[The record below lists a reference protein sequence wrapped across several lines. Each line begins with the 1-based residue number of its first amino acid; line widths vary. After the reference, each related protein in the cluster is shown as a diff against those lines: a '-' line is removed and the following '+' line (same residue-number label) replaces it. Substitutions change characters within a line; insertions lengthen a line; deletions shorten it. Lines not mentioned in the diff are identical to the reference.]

1 MKQINL
7 TMSNNDILIDIL
19 KIKGY
24 KLETEKID
32 LQEINNWLINEHQI
46 FIEIKI
52 NKTSSP
58 KYIYTISR
66 FHGDPKNL
74 SEKVWYW
81 ETELEYDCRK
91 NIKLYN
97 TYKEAFDS
105 SILESLKL
113 LKDCDKKSVIKI
125 FGQ

>member
-1 MKQINL
+1 MN
-7 TMSNNDILIDIL
+7 NNDIFINIL
-19 KIKGY
+19 KTKGY

-32 LQEINNWLINEHQI
+32 LEEINDWLVNDKQF

-52 NKTSSP
+52 DKTSYP
-58 KYIYTISR
+58 KYCYTINK
-66 FHGDPKNL
+66 FNGNPKNL

-97 TYKEAFDS
+97 TYKEAFS
-105 SILESLKL
+105 NAILESLKL
-113 LKDCDKKSVIKI
+113 LNDCDKQLASKT
-125 FGQ
+125 FG